1 MPESFTGVA
10 EGEADVEEEV
20 EVLLVDVKGMLDV
33 VVGFEVVVVVGLLV
47 EVDVLLLVVVVV
59 GLLVDV
65 GVLTVVV
72 ISFFNVLV
80 VVLHVGLILLFEHK
94 EVPWRVKVDV

>member
-10 EGEADVEEEV
+10 EGETEV
-20 EVLLVDVKGMLDV
+20 EVLLVDVKGMLDG

-47 EVDVLLLVVVVV
+47 EVGVLLLVVIVV

-72 ISFFNVLV
+72 ISLFNVLV
-80 VVLHVGLILLFEHK
+80 VVLHVGLILLFEQR